1 MLSLSLKALKKT
13 KSILDFCIYSL
24 DFQSILIF
32 VNFYFIDQVDGVIRL
47 YKHYFNNG
55 QHRLQKS
62 LLVLQISV
70 RRLSRSWFQAELW
83 CFVLAVDATLLV
95 LNKIQRMGISL
106 NRAIE
111 EGSSH
116 KNYFVEY
123 HPRRNRLT
131 HSLIFEEFE
140 MVVEDWDK
148 LEREYE
154 VSKIFVTQMAED
166 SMLNSLFDR
175 QWITYQQY
183 LTHIKKIISKKIII
197 CIFLSFER

>member
-1 MLSLSLKALKKT
+1 
-13 KSILDFCIYSL
+13 
-24 DFQSILIF
+24 
-32 VNFYFIDQVDGVIRL
+32 
-47 YKHYFNNG
+47 
-55 QHRLQKS
+55 
-62 LLVLQISV
+62 
-70 RRLSRSWFQAELW
+70 
-83 CFVLAVDATLLV
+83 VLAVDATLLV

-154 VSKIFVTQMAED
+154 VSKIFVTKMAED

-175 QWITYQQY
+175 QRITYQQY
-183 LTHIKKIISKKIII
+183 LTHIKKIINKKIII

>member
-1 MLSLSLKALKKT
+1 MLSLSLKAQKIT